1 MGYTKLAYSAIY
13 LLVFFPSVVFAEG
26 FEIKKNQGSGYY
38 DITTYE
44 KKQDMNGNVYTV
56 KGPTE
61 IVSKSQ
67 LLYEKA
73 AGPASQRLSLI
84 NRYLERINDFE
95 KGTPKPPVKEIPEDR
110 FGKFDVKRAPIDPIY
125 VNPDGT
131 MKWPKDRP
139 MPELQYEFTFYNTE
153 TDITG
158 KEFTTTSKRRY
169 SREALDR
176 TKKSY
181 EIRAEDPSDTQ
192 AHEQIA
198 AINYYLKRID
208 EIDHRSV

>member
-1 MGYTKLAYSAIY
+1 MTVWDGENLQ
-13 LLVFFPSVVFAEG
+13 LGHV
-26 FEIKKNQGSGYY
+26 
-38 DITTYE
+38 
-44 KKQDMNGNVYTV
+44 DMNGNVYTV

-73 AGPASQRLSLI
+73 AGPPAERLSLI
-84 NRYLERINDFE
+84 NRYLERIAEFE
-95 KGTPKPPVKEIPEDR
+95 KGVKPPPVEQISEDQ
-110 FGKFDVKRAPIDPIY
+110 FGKFDVKRAPIPPIY

-139 MPELQYEFTFYNTE
+139 MPELQYEFTFYHTE

-158 KEFTTTSKRRY
+158 EEFTTTSKQRY
-169 SREALDR
+169 SREGLQK
-176 TKKSY
+176 TKEYY
-181 EIRAEDPSDTQ
+181 EVLAQDPASTF
-192 AHEQIA
+192 AREKLA

-208 EIDHRSV
+208 EIDPPR